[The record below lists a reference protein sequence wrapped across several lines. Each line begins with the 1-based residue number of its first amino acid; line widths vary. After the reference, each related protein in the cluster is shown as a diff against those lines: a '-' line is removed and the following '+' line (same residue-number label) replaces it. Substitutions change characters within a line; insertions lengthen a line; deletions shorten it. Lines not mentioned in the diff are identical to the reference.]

1 MYSAPSH
8 YLWCLGFLWL
18 PWGAPLNYLALG
30 ATGTHIPGFHGTV
43 TIERIILGRL
53 PLQGTAQTE
62 D

>member
-1 MYSAPSH
+1 MSSAPSF

-18 PWGAPLNYLALG
+18 PWGTPLNYLALV

-43 TIERIILGRL
+43 TIERMILGRL
-53 PLQGTAQTE
+53 LLQGTPHTE

>member
-1 MYSAPSH
+1 MYSAPSR
-8 YLWCLGFLWL
+8 YLWSLGFLCL

-30 ATGTHIPGFHGTV
+30 ATGTHIPGFHRTV